1 MHTLL
6 AADCPS
12 ARTTLSD
19 MLESMRN
26 RLSVAEHTDDLKA
39 FCTLY
44 EIDVIVLSENFCSLT
59 AFEIIR
65 KLRQAGLPTPII
77 VILHDRNP
85 VMCCQLLS
93 VGADDCISGDFG
105 AEELDAR
112 VRAVARRSAG
122 HTSSVIKVGRT
133 EIRLDNK
140 EIVVDGKQ
148 IPLTTKEYLIVESLG
163 LRKNM
168 TLSKEQLLSRIYGGM
183 DEPQDKIIDVFVCK
197 VRKKIR
203 EVTGDYGLIDTVW
216 GRGYVIREHTE
227 I

>member
-6 AADCPS
+6 AADRPS
-12 ARTTLSD
+12 TQTKLSD
-19 MLESMRN
+19 MLESTRN
-26 RLSVAEHTDDLKA
+26 KLSVAEHSDDLKA

-44 EIDVIVLSENFCSLT
+44 EVDAIVISETFCGLT
-59 AFEIIR
+59 AFEVIR

-77 VILHDRNP
+77 VILDQRDP
-85 VMCCQLLS
+85 TMCCQLLS
-93 VGADDCISGDFG
+93 VGADDCIFGDFG

-112 VRAVARRSAG
+112 VRAVVRRSGG
-122 HTSSVIKVGRT
+122 HSSSVIKIGRA

-168 TLSKEQLLSRIYGGM
+168 TLSKEQLLSRIYGGI

-203 EVTGDYGLIDTVW
+203 EATGDYGLIDTVW
-216 GRGYVIREHTE
+216 GRGYVIRENVE
-227 I
+227 V